1 MSEITKA
8 PGMNGWQPIETAPR
22 GAKGYTWMD
31 LAWGPEGDQSCGTGM
46 RWGDRFFAA
55 GVFHCLGQ
63 EKRYEIREVEV
74 QPTHWRLGPGVPGY
88 AEESDAADDVA
99 HDALMVLEMLAT
111 EADAGTVMIPSAL
124 RLTIDAALIK
134 AGRKAAPTAV
144 RHVTIAGVRDE

>member
-1 MSEITKA
+1 MNEINT
-8 PGMNGWQPIETAPR
+8 PRVSDWQPIETAPC
-22 GAKGYTWMD
+22 GKKGWTWMN
-31 LAWGPEGDQSCGTGM
+31 LAWGPEGDQSTGLGM

-55 GVFHCLGQ
+55 GVFYCLGQ
-63 EKRYEIREVEV
+63 EKQYEIREVEV
-74 QPTHWRLGPGVPGY
+74 QPTRWMPTLSVP
-88 AEESDAADDVA
+88 ADVKEEDAADDVA
-99 HDALMVLEMLAT
+99 YDALMVLEMLAA